1 MPFSTRTSPY
11 TSMPVKRCII
21 EMEQFVPPCPI
32 LLHVPFD
39 VLNQIAEAFPFVVAS
54 ACVMD
59 IAEDPLNR
67 IGTWTVR
74 RLLEQRN
81 SGVVGQPLLDGFG
94 LMNTVVIHD
103 NVDARHVGR
112 WVRGVQQRQEISQ

>member
-1 MPFSTRTSPY
+1 
-11 TSMPVKRCII
+11 
-21 EMEQFVPPCPI
+21 MEQFVPPWPI

-94 LMNTVVIHD
+94 LMNT
-103 NVDARHVGR
+103 HVRCRDETESKPIVQSGADRRGSPYRGR
-112 WVRGVQQRQEISQ
+112 VPCTPG